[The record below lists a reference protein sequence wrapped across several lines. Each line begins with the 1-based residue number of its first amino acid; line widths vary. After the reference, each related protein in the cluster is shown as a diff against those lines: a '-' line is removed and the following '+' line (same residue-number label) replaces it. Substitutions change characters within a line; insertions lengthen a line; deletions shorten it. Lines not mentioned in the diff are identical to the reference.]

1 MGELG
6 TMPQSKRAEG
16 AANGSLQAMESAPAV
31 AKGFRGVRVQIS
43 TSLPFDEVLARLR
56 VLMGNTSI
64 PDLVRLAT
72 ETSSQEEY
80 AREVTK
86 RYVGESGFMLF
97 GEIDHGGW
105 ISKFGI
111 NRRIIRLILGNPLI
125 AITMIRHD
133 ITAGLFAPVELLVTE
148 NEDGPGAVMTYVRPS
163 SLMVIEENPPLLAA
177 AEALDQKF
185 VALVVR
191 AADASP

>member
-6 TMPQSKRAEG
+6 TMPQSNRDEG
-16 AANGSLQAMESAPAV
+16 AANGSLHAMESAQAV
-31 AKGFRGVRVQIS
+31 AKEFKGVRVQVS

-56 VLMGNTSI
+56 ALMGNASI
-64 PDLVRLAT
+64 PGLVRLAMQT
-72 ETSSQEEY
+72 TSQQEY
-80 AREVTK
+80 AREVTQ

-177 AEALDQKF
+177 AKALDQKF
-185 VALVVR
+185 EALVAR
-191 AADASP
+191 AADA

>member
-1 MGELG
+1 
-6 TMPQSKRAEG
+6 
-16 AANGSLQAMESAPAV
+16 MESAPAV
-31 AKGFRGVRVQIS
+31 VKEFKGVRVQVS
-43 TSLPFDEVLARLR
+43 TSLPFVEVLARLR
-56 VLMGNTSI
+56 ALMGNTSI
-64 PDLVRLAT
+64 PDLVRLAM
-72 ETSSQEEY
+72 ETTSQKEY

-111 NRRIIRLILGNPLI
+111 DRRIIRLVLGNPLI

-163 SLMVIEENPPLLAA
+163 SLMVIEENAALLAA
-177 AEALDQKF
+177 AKALDQKF
-185 VALVVR
+185 EALVAR